1 MLDIAFIIYCS
12 SRSRLTK
19 IRQSLEKEEDTEELN
34 ELNMPPNKKE
44 IKPSA
49 DSHDSNFAIVNYESS
64 SQVVDEHS
72 ETAYSTFNISSLHW
86 TDAIELILIGADSL
100 FIIRYIRKF
109 LKKRRQREE
118 AHRQAQLVSTLQ
130 ESIPMSS
137 TVFPSAPVPMLEDKS
152 IQNTRGTRPSSFR
165 LYQP

>member
-12 SRSRLTK
+12 SKSRLTK
-19 IRQSLEKEEDTEELN
+19 IRQSLEKEEDTEELD

-72 ETAYSTFNISSLHW
+72 
-86 TDAIELILIGADSL
+86 
-100 FIIRYIRKF
+100 
-109 LKKRRQREE
+109 
-118 AHRQAQLVSTLQ
+118 
-130 ESIPMSS
+130 
-137 TVFPSAPVPMLEDKS
+137 
-152 IQNTRGTRPSSFR
+152 
-165 LYQP
+165 